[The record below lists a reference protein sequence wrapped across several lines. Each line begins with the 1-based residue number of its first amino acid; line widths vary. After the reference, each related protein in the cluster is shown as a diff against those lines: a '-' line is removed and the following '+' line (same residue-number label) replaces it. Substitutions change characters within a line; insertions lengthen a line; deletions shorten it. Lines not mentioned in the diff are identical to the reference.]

1 MSDAPSPQ
9 RPRLEQID
17 ALRIVAFA
25 LVVVLHAVTAPHL
38 STLQASTILDGLS
51 RVAVPCFFLVSG
63 YFVPA
68 TPDPARYLVR
78 LLTRLAPVFLV
89 WEAAYIA
96 GYALGLPFVSPESTW
111 ADQSLTF
118 KIVNTL
124 TEGGLAYHL
133 WFLPSLFLSLAAFVV
148 LRHIA
153 GPRVT
158 LVLALLLYL
167 TGLALGPYNEALGLY
182 DTLARHLP
190 EPQTLTFRNGIAF
203 GLLYIAVGNA
213 LARHPARIGRHWLVL
228 ALVAGFLVQ
237 ELEFGVLAATS
248 THGRALAIDY
258 GLGTVLYAT
267 ATFLL
272 ALSAPA
278 SGWTTRLARIGRLAL
293 GLYCVH
299 ILVLDTLRNTVLAGL
314 GYAGAPAVALR
325 LGLAVAVIAVSVAI
339 IAALNRL
346 PPLRRL
352 IR

>member
-1 MSDAPSPQ
+1 MAVTPSPV

-17 ALRIVAFA
+17 ALRFVAFA
-25 LVVVLHAVTAPHL
+25 LVVVLHAVSAPRL

-51 RVAVPCFFLVSG
+51 RVAVPCFFLISG

-68 TPDPARYLVR
+68 TPDPVRYLVR

-89 WEAAYIA
+89 WEAVYIA
-96 GYALGLPFVSPESTW
+96 GYALGLPLVSLESTW
-111 ADQSLTF
+111 AEQSLAF
-118 KIVNTL
+118 RIVNTL

-133 WFLPSLFLSLAAFVV
+133 WFLPSLFLSLAAFVL

-158 LVLALLLYL
+158 LALALLLYL
-167 TGLALGPYNEALGLY
+167 TGLALGPYNEVLGLY
-182 DTLARHLP
+182 DGLARHLP
-190 EPQTLTFRNGIAF
+190 EPQTLTFRNGVAF
-203 GLLYIAVGNA
+203 GLLYIALGNA
-213 LARHPARIGRHWLVL
+213 LARRAVAIDRLWLVA

-237 ELEFGVLAATS
+237 EAEFALVTATS

-267 ATFLL
+267 AAFLI

-278 SGWTTRLARIGRLAL
+278 TTWTTRLARLGRLSL

-299 ILVLDTLRNTVLAGL
+299 ILVLETLRNTFL
-314 GYAGAPAVALR
+314 GHLDYAGAPAVALR
-325 LGLAVAVIAVSVAI
+325 LGLAAAVIALSVVI
-339 IAALNRL
+339 IAALDRL